1 MKTSYVEGPPPAGS
15 TPPWDASGTPLGHL
29 SWHPLW
35 FNSSV
40 EVLGYDATDSTDSQ
54 AKVGCVI
61 AVRVSYMFTTF
72 YLMSETL

>member
-1 MKTSYVEGPPPAGS
+1 MQQIQ
-15 TPPWDASGTPLGHL
+15 
-29 SWHPLW
+29 
-35 FNSSV
+35 
-40 EVLGYDATDSTDSQ
+40 Q

>member
-1 MKTSYVEGPPPAGS
+1 MKTSYVEGVQLPP
-15 TPPWDASGTPLGHL
+15 GTPLGHL
-29 SWHPLW
+29 LDTSCGIHFRLI
-35 FNSSV
+35 SSV
-40 EVLGYDATDSTDSQ
+40 EVLGYDVTDSTDSQ

>member
-1 MKTSYVEGPPPAGS
+1 MSRWRKGS
-15 TPPWDASGTPLGHL
+15 LR
-29 SWHPLW
+29 

-54 AKVGCVI
+54 AKVGCVS

-72 YLMSETL
+72 YLMSKTL